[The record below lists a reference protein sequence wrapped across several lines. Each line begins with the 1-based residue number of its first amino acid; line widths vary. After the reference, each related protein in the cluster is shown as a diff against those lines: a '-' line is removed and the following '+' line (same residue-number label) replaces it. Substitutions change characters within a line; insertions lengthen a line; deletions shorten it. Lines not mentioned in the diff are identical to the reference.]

1 MQRHEMN
8 GGVSIV
14 VHDVTPATWPECAR
28 LLQMLDDVGANPAT
42 LLVVPH
48 YHHANPIEED
58 AGFVRALDA
67 RLARGDE
74 LALHGYHH
82 CDDAPPPRTLRGYV
96 ERRVLTRAEGEFSAL
111 DEAAASLRLAQGI
124 AAFRRLGWP
133 LYGFVPPAWL
143 LGKAGWRALD
153 RSNFPFRY
161 VSSRGGVYRLPE
173 WRFTPTANLCYSPD
187 RGWRRAM
194 SRALIRRE
202 LARARGISLLRLS
215 LHPQDARYP
224 AVVDHWRSLIVAA
237 LALRTPVTKIQWAS
251 AMRA

>member
-1 MQRHEMN
+1 MN
-8 GGVSIV
+8 GSVSIV

-28 LLQMLDDVGANPAT
+28 LLQMLDDVGANPVT

-58 AGFVRALDA
+58 GAFVAALDA

-82 CDDAPPPRTLRGYV
+82 CDDAPPPRTLRGFV
-96 ERRVLTRAEGEFSAL
+96 ERRVLTRAEGEFAAL
-111 DEAAASLRLAQGI
+111 DEAAATWRLERGI
-124 AAFRRLGWP
+124 ATFRRLGWP

-143 LGKAGWRALD
+143 LGNAGRRALD
-153 RSNFPFRY
+153 RSSFRFRY
-161 VSSRGGVYRLPE
+161 VSSRAGVYRLPE

-187 RGWRRAM
+187 RRWRRAM
-194 SRALIRRE
+194 SRVLIRRE
-202 LARARGISLLRLS
+202 LARAEGDSLLRLS

-224 AVVDHWRSLIVAA
+224 VVIDHWRCLIAAA
-237 LALRTPVTKIQWAS
+237 LAGRTPVTKQQWAS
-251 AMRA
+251 AMPA